1 MEPMAD
7 LGARKRWMLPSI
19 VVLAVIA
26 AGLLVAILN
35 ARFGSKA
42 PLVVQPDKSAPT
54 AGSPAKSE
62 APPHPGTSF
71 VGVVL
76 ARQSVQLSP
85 KFEGPLALVKVRMGD
100 RVNEGDLIAQLDT
113 SLLKKELA
121 VTEAVERAARS
132 DAGKFKAELAE
143 IQDKLESTRKITKFV
158 SATELKAVESQY
170 NAAVAKLESARATE
184 QEKRARVRQLQQTL
198 SNAEVRAPFTGVV
211 AVRYADPGAIVSQI
225 KPIVRLVSDDRFLRF
240 AVPEEQRSAVRVGQA
255 VHASFDSQRLAGSGT
270 VEKVAPE
277 VDPASGTVFVEAALN
292 GSETLKDELPSG
304 SVARV
309 SLE

>member
-1 MEPMAD
+1 MAES
-7 LGARKRWMLPSI
+7 GARKRWMLPSI
-19 VVLAVIA
+19 VALAIIA
-26 AGLLVAILN
+26 VGLLIGILN
-35 ARFGSKA
+35 AHFGGKA
-42 PLVVQPDKSAPT
+42 PLVVQPDRSAP
-54 AGSPAKSE
+54 AAISSAAKSE
-62 APPHPGTSF
+62 APPNLGAHF

-113 SLLKKELA
+113 SQLKKELA
-121 VTEAVERAARS
+121 VTEAVELAARS
-132 DAGKFKAELAE
+132 DEGKFKAELAE

-170 NAAVAKLESARATE
+170 NAAVAKLESARATD
-184 QEKRARVRQLQQTL
+184 QEKKARVRQLQQTL
-198 SNAEVRAPFTGVV
+198 SNTEIRAPFAGVV

-240 AVPEEQRSAVRVGQA
+240 AVPEEQRSALRVGQA
-255 VHASFDSQRLAGSGT
+255 VHASFDSQRLAASGT

-292 GSETLKDELPSG
+292 GSEKLKDQLPSG
-304 SVARV
+304 SVATV

>member
-1 MEPMAD
+1 MEPMAES
-7 LGARKRWMLPSI
+7 GARKRWMLPSI
-19 VVLAVIA
+19 VVLAIIA
-26 AGLLVAILN
+26 VGLLIGILN
-35 ARFGSKA
+35 ARFGNQA
-42 PLVVQPDKSAPT
+42 PRVVQPDKSFPAT
-54 AGSPAKSE
+54 TSAAKSE
-62 APPHPGTSF
+62 AAPNPAARF

-113 SLLKKELA
+113 SQLKKELA
-121 VTEAVERAARS
+121 VTQAVELAARS
-132 DAGKFKAELAE
+132 DEGKFRAELAE

-170 NAAVAKLESARATE
+170 QAALAKLESARATD
-184 QEKRARVRQLQQTL
+184 QEKRARVQQLQQTL
-198 SNAEVRAPFTGVV
+198 TNTEIRAPFTGVV

-240 AVPEEQRSAVRVGQA
+240 AVPEEQRSALRVGLP
-255 VHASFDSQRLAGSGT
+255 VHASFDSQRLAASGT

-292 GSETLKDELPSG
+292 GSEKLKDQLPSG
-304 SVARV
+304 SVATV

>member
-1 MEPMAD
+1 MAE

-19 VVLAVIA
+19 VVLAIIGV
-26 AGLLVAILN
+26 GLLIGILN
-35 ARFGSKA
+35 ARFGSQA

-132 DAGKFKAELAE
+132 DAGKFNAELVE

-170 NAAVAKLESARATE
+170 NAAVAKLESARATD
-184 QEKRARVRQLQQTL
+184 QEKRARVKQLQQTL
-198 SNAEVRAPFTGVV
+198 SNTEIRAPFTGVV

-240 AVPEEQRSAVRVGQA
+240 AVPEEQRSALRVGQP
-255 VHASFDSQRLAGSGT
+255 VHASFDSQRLAASGM

-292 GSETLKDELPSG
+292 GSEKLKDQLPSG
-304 SVARV
+304 SVATV